1 MNTETQNNERQAVK
15 VTADSL
21 NDEKRSIG
29 SLRVGTAAYFGAF
42 FVFSFASAFLLYL
55 DHETSGFILLLLT
68 WIIIPVLAATD
79 RVRFDG
85 KRLVRDGIAPR
96 VWRILNRSRYWLR
109 LSDIEQVDTQMVR
122 SLRRGGRVMYRYSTT
137 FRGKGTVITLT
148 SGGESYRRLI
158 KKLLPLIPTEVM
170 DGRSLELRDYLLTLS
185 DLRVKTKSNDLP
197 SFDVLESS
205 IRKRLLRRKNDID
218 GKSSDPEKASNL
230 RRLANELRLS
240 GSLPQSLEAFRRAA
254 LAAPPDGWL
263 LLEFSRCLQAFAAV
277 ERDDRVFR
285 RSQAMMRLAERRAG
299 MDADLLARIGET
311 YVQIGDWRRAARV
324 FRHSTEIVGETFL
337 ALRGLAE
344 VALREGKIAH
354 VIHNFAAANRL
365 ATLPSLRRWTRG
377 EVEYFT
383 RINSDDEYMELE
395 VSRVNLYDSV
405 DRWQRRFFLAAII
418 GFPTILIGLLI
429 DVTTITNIGWTVSL
443 FALAGWMLTGFGK
456 RMLERR
462 IPFEALSTD
471 DN

>member
-1 MNTETQNNERQAVK
+1 MSIETLKDDQHKQQAPERSAPG
-15 VTADSL
+15 
-21 NDEKRSIG
+21 ERRIHG

-42 FVFSFASAFLLYL
+42 FVLSFASAFLLYL
-55 DHETSGFILLLLT
+55 DHEKAGFTLLFLT
-68 WIIIPVLAATD
+68 WAIVPVLAATD

-85 KRLVRDGIAPR
+85 KRLIRDGIVPR
-96 VWRILNRSRYWLR
+96 IWRIMNRSRYWLR
-109 LSDIEQVDTQMVR
+109 LSDVEQVDTQTVR

-148 SGGESYRRLI
+148 SGGEAYRRMVRNV
-158 KKLLPLIPTEVM
+158 LPSVPAEVM

-185 DLRVKTKSNDLP
+185 DLRVKAMSSEIP
-197 SFDVLESS
+197 SVDVLESS
-205 IRKRLLRRKNDID
+205 VRKRLLRRKNDLG
-218 GKSSDPEKASNL
+218 GKPSDPEKASHL

-299 MDADLLARIGET
+299 TDADLLARIGET
-311 YVQIGDWRRAARV
+311 YVQVGDWRRAARV

-365 ATLPSLRRWTRG
+365 ATLPSLQRWTRG
-377 EVEYFT
+377 EVEYFS

-395 VSRVNLYDSV
+395 VSRVNLLDSV
-405 DRWQRRFFLAAII
+405 DRWQRRFFLTSMI
-418 GFPTILIGLLI
+418 GFPAILVGLLI
-429 DVTTITNIGWTVSL
+429 DAATVTNIGWSVSL
-443 FALAGWMLTGFGK
+443 ISLTGWLLTGFGK
-456 RMLERR
+456 RMLEQR
-462 IPFEALSTD
+462 IPFEALNAD
-471 DN
+471 DS

>member
-42 FVFSFASAFLLYL
+42 FVLSFASAFLLYL

-185 DLRVKTKSNDLP
+185 DLRVKTKGNDLP

-230 RRLANELRLS
+230 RRLANELRLA

-254 LAAPPDGWL
+254 WPHRQTVGCSWSFPDACRL
-263 LLEFSRCLQAFAAV
+263 SQRSNVMTEFF
-277 ERDDRVFR
+277 
-285 RSQAMMRLAERRAG
+285 G
-299 MDADLLARIGET
+299 
-311 YVQIGDWRRAARV
+311 
-324 FRHSTEIVGETFL
+324 
-337 ALRGLAE
+337 ALR
-344 VALREGKIAH
+344 R
-354 VIHNFAAANRL
+354 
-365 ATLPSLRRWTRG
+365 
-377 EVEYFT
+377 
-383 RINSDDEYMELE
+383 
-395 VSRVNLYDSV
+395 
-405 DRWQRRFFLAAII
+405 
-418 GFPTILIGLLI
+418 
-429 DVTTITNIGWTVSL
+429 
-443 FALAGWMLTGFGK
+443 
-456 RMLERR
+456 
-462 IPFEALSTD
+462 
-471 DN
+471 